1 MTLSHQWELLLLF
14 FCTTALRKI
23 LIKNNIIKRCIPFV
37 NQCFISKCTSE
48 TVNHLLI
55 HCTVAIELWAL
66 VFPKFRIW
74 WVMPKRVIKV
84 IFGWCSWFSKHRSS
98 SAQNGS
104 TLCLMWT
111 ILRERNKPM
120 FNDKET
126 TILELKSSFLSE
138 LFERSQVIGPSGLN
152 SMINFV
158 DSLSF
163 RL

>member
-1 MTLSHQWELLLLF
+1 M
-14 FCTTALRKI
+14 
-23 LIKNNIIKRCIPFV
+23 PFV
-37 NQCFISKCTSE
+37 NQCFICKCTSE

-66 VFPKFRIW
+66 VFTKFGIW
-74 WVMPKRVIKV
+74 WVMSKRVIKV
-84 IFGWCSWFSKHRSS
+84 VFGWCSWFSKHRSS

-111 ILRERNKPM
+111 ILRERNNQM